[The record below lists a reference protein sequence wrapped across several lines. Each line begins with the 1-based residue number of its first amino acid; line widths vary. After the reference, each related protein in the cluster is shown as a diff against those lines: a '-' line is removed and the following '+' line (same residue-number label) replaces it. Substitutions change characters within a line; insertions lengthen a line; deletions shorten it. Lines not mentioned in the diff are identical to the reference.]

1 MNATLLLRIAA
12 VIALLYCAGHTV
24 GAPWT
29 PAAGP
34 GEQPL
39 LEAMKSHSFETEG
52 FRRTYWDFYLG
63 FGIIISAFLL
73 LQAVV
78 LWQLGSLARTDAARV
93 RPIVAAFLIAS
104 IVNAGLGWKF
114 FFAIPAVMAAAI
126 ALCLAIALFLAR
138 GPGRM

>member
-1 MNATLLLRIAA
+1 MDAGCRPRRAA
-12 VIALLYCAGHTV
+12 PAGSD
-24 GAPWT
+24 
-29 PAAGP
+29 
-34 GEQPL
+34 E
-39 LEAMKSHSFETEG
+39 SHSFETEG